1 MAPLKRI
8 PWSDVLT
15 SVHNRTTAGCFAFS
29 AMLGEGSTE
38 LFELQ
43 KRSNL
48 DPNFALT
55 GF

>member
-1 MAPLKRI
+1 LAPLKRI

-29 AMLGEGSTE
+29 AMLGEGCTE

-43 KRSNL
+43 KRGNL
-48 DPNFALT
+48 APSFAST
-55 GF
+55 EF